1 MANSDRLEAARRN
14 VLNLAEYDRK
24 RRKVLVVIGVIL
36 ETAFGITFFL
46 LMDSDNRLHI
56 LLALSVAFLYT
67 IQVLKFVWDL
77 DQMERNTQTILKAI
91 GLITP
96 IED

>member
-1 MANSDRLEAARRN
+1 MANPDRLEAARTN

-36 ETAFGITFFL
+36 EIAFGITFFL
-46 LMDSDNRLHI
+46 LMDTDNRLHI
-56 LLALSVAFLYT
+56 LLALSVVFLYT
-67 IQVLKFVWDL
+67 VHVLKIAWDL
-77 DQMERNTQTILKAI
+77 DQMERNTKTILKAI
-91 GLITP
+91 DLITP